1 MHLMYLKEREEYH
14 TEILT
19 RDEYRKFGKYIVDN
33 NLNIGHVVEKLDD
46 TFKITLD
53 STPLTFWE
61 EILESIRTLD

>member
-1 MHLMYLKEREEYH
+1 MYLKEREQYD

-19 RDEYRKFGKYIVDN
+19 RDEYRRFSEYLTVN

-46 TFKITLD
+46 TFKVTLS

-61 EILESIRTLD
+61 EILAEIRTLD

>member
-1 MHLMYLKEREEYH
+1 MYLKERSQYN
-14 TEILT
+14 TEVLT
-19 RDEYRKFGKYIVDN
+19 RDEYRRFGEYLQSN

-61 EILESIRTLD
+61 EILQSIRTLD

>member
-1 MHLMYLKEREEYH
+1 MYLKEREQYD

-19 RDEYRKFGKYIVDN
+19 RDEYRRFSEYLTLN

-46 TFKITLD
+46 TFKVTLS

>member
-1 MHLMYLKEREEYH
+1 MLFRSEREQYD

-19 RDEYRKFGKYIVDN
+19 RDEYRRFGEYLTVN

-46 TFKITLD
+46 TFKVTLS

-61 EILESIRTLD
+61 EILNEIRTLD

>member
-1 MHLMYLKEREEYH
+1 MYLKEREQYD

-19 RDEYRKFGKYIVDN
+19 RDEYRRFSEYLTLN

-46 TFKITLD
+46 TFKVTLS

-61 EILESIRTLD
+61 EILAEIRTLD

>member
-1 MHLMYLKEREEYH
+1 MYLKEREQYD

-19 RDEYRKFGKYIVDN
+19 RDEYRKFGEYLTVN

-46 TFKITLD
+46 TFKVTLS

-61 EILESIRTLD
+61 EILTEIRTLD

>member
-1 MHLMYLKEREEYH
+1 MYLKEREQYE

-19 RDEYRKFGKYIVDN
+19 RDEYRRFSEYLTVN

-46 TFKITLD
+46 TFKVTLS

-61 EILESIRTLD
+61 EILAEIRTLD